1 MALNGFEA
9 HTRQLKQENKT
20 LYWTQWSIDIFAV
33 EAIPIWWLSFLIFRV
48 PYEKKFDTFIPLEPL
63 PQIPK
68 WVISTYFILSYL
80 YENINYLFS
89 PMEELIDTW
98 GIGTFWIP
106 AVGWGGLNEKF
117 LVLKVKCLWSLAAG
131 LLTSSA
137 DMIDRLPDA
146 TCYYRHA
153 PWGVLCGE
161 TVRVLAFQN
170 TRVCWERKT
179 YT

>member
-1 MALNGFEA
+1 M
-9 HTRQLKQENKT
+9 
-20 LYWTQWSIDIFAV
+20 YWTQWSIAIFAV

-68 WVISTYFILSYL
+68 WVISTYSISPHT

-98 GIGTFWIP
+98 GIGTFWILV
-106 AVGWGGLNEKF
+106 VGWGSLNGGF
-117 LVLKVKCLWSLAAG
+117 LILKVKCLWSLATRC
-131 LLTSSA
+131 LYSI

-146 TCYYRHA
+146 TCYSRHA
-153 PWGVLCGE
+153 SWGVLCGK

-170 TRVCWERKT
+170 TRVCWERKDI
-179 YT
+179 YLNKCSQGGWLRVWRGIE

>member
-1 MALNGFEA
+1 MKYWYLCRRSHTNLMVVFSDFQSALWKEIWYIYSTWASSTNP
-9 HTRQLKQENKT
+9 QVSYLN
-20 LYWTQWSIDIFAV
+20 IFH
-33 EAIPIWWLSFLIFRV
+33 I
-48 PYEKKFDTFIPLEPL
+48 
-63 PQIPK
+63 
-68 WVISTYFILSYL
+68 ILL

-98 GIGTFWIP
+98 GIGTFWIL
-106 AVGWGGLNEKF
+106 AVGWGGLNERF